1 MAQSTSKSR
10 GDSGG
15 NRRSRGRG
23 RQNTRHAERP
33 ISAIAPSEMLHG
45 PLTRIDE
52 TRRRNHR
59 WPLLAYLGF
68 GLVFG
73 LIGALIC
80 LPISLVAFVPLGVLI
95 TVFVALLLS
104 RWAPGG
110 PGRVIGGAPV
120 MQGQLPRVDV
130 LLDALST
137 SFGVT
142 TPDIT
147 ILDDPVRNAGIFG
160 TRMAPTIVVTTG
172 LLTSLDLIELEGVL
186 AHLLAHERLDAVQR
200 GSAGAGLAL
209 LLGPM
214 GQKATV
220 AHRLTG
226 RNRLWEADEVAV
238 LTVQYPK
245 GLAAALLKIENGPL
259 PEAHSFFSSR
269 YYSSLRWLFVDPSIL
284 RRSDEEIIGDLDATS
299 VRRRA
304 LSER

>member
-10 GDSGG
+10 GNSGG

-23 RQNTRHAERP
+23 RQNTRHNERP

-45 PLTRIDE
+45 PLTHIE
-52 TRRRNHR
+52 EIRRRNHR
-59 WPLLAYLGF
+59 WPMLAYLGF
-68 GLVFG
+68 GIVFG

-80 LPISLVAFVPLGVLI
+80 LPISMVAFVPLGVLI
-95 TVFVALLLS
+95 TIFVAWLLS
-104 RWAPGG
+104 KWAPGG

-120 MQGQLPRVDV
+120 AQGQLPRVDV

-142 TPDIT
+142 TPSVT
-147 ILDDPVRNAGIFG
+147 ILDDPVRNAGIYG
-160 TRMAPTIVVTTG
+160 TRMAPSIVVTTG

-200 GSAGAGLAL
+200 ASAGAGLAL
-209 LLGPM
+209 ILGPL
-214 GQKATV
+214 GQKASV

-226 RNRLWEADEVAV
+226 RNRLWEADEIAV
-238 LTVQYPK
+238 LTVRYPK
-245 GLAAALLKIENGPL
+245 GLASALLKIENGPL
-259 PEAHSFFSSR
+259 PESNSFFSSR
-269 YYSSLRWLFVDPSIL
+269 YYSTLRWLFIDPSIL
-284 RRSDEEIIGDLDATS
+284 RRSDEESIGDLDATS

-304 LSER
+304 LNER